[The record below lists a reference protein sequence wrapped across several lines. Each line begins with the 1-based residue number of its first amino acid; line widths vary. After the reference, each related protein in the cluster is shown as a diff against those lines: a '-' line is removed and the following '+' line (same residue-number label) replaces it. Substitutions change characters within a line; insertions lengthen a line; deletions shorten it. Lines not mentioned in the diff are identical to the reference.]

1 MNDPYR
7 AGDQQD
13 PEAFEPGDAEDQA
26 LQRMDETASTALIVS
41 VVALV
46 VPFLQVLGVVGIVLG
61 LRARSLGAPH
71 ALSPPGSAN
80 GAIVVGAIA
89 LPLGVLYLLLVAVW
103 GFAAWF

>member
-7 AGDQQD
+7 AGDIDD

-26 LQRMDETASTALIVS
+26 LQRMEETASTALIVS
-41 VVALV
+41 AVALV
-46 VPFLQVLGVVGIVLG
+46 VPFCQVLGIVGIVLG
-61 LRARSLGAPH
+61 LRARSIGAPH

-89 LPLGVLYLLLVAVW
+89 LPLGFLYVVLVAVW
-103 GFAAWF
+103 GLARWF